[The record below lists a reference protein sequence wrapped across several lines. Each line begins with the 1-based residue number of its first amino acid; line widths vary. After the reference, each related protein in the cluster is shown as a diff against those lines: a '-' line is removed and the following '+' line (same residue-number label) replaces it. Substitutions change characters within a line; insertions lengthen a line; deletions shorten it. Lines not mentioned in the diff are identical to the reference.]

1 MWRRQQTLA
10 RLHEELTTIA
20 LFDRV
25 HDFSPD
31 PDPADNRAYAFRQ
44 IRRSQIMAEIREL
57 SPSKPE
63 YRNHARVGSVVL
75 LLCAVGYATLHYLL
89 K

>member
-1 MWRRQQTLA
+1 MLRRQKTLA
-10 RLHEELTTIA
+10 RLHEELTTLA

-25 HDFSPD
+25 HDYATD

-44 IRRSQIMAEIREL
+44 VRRSQIMAEISKL

-63 YRNHARVGSVVL
+63 NRNARIGSAVL
-75 LLCAVGYATLHYLL
+75 LLSVVGYATLHYLL

>member
-1 MWRRQQTLA
+1 MWRQQTLA

-25 HDFSPD
+25 HDYATDS
-31 PDPADNRAYAFRQ
+31 DPADNRAYAFRQ
-44 IRRSQIMAEIREL
+44 IRRSQIIAEIRKL

-63 YRNHARVGSVVL
+63 YRKPARISSAVL
-75 LLCAVGYATLHYLL
+75 LLCVVGYATLHYLL

>member
-1 MWRRQQTLA
+1 MAL
-10 RLHEELTTIA
+10 LHEELRTLA

-25 HDFSPD
+25 HDYATD
-31 PDPADNRAYAFRQ
+31 PDPADNLAYASRQ
-44 IRRSQIMAEIREL
+44 IRRSQIMAEISKL

-63 YRNHARVGSVVL
+63 YRNHARVGSAVL
-75 LLCAVGYATLHYLL
+75 LICLVGYATLHYLL

>member
-1 MWRRQQTLA
+1 MLRRRRTLA
-10 RLHEELTTIA
+10 LLQEELRTLA

-25 HDFSPD
+25 HDYATNPN
-31 PDPADNRAYAFRQ
+31 PADNRAHASRQ
-44 IRRSQIMAEIREL
+44 IRRSQIMAEITKL
-57 SPSKPE
+57 SSSKPE
-63 YRNHARVGSVVL
+63 YRSRAGIGSATL

>member
-1 MWRRQQTLA
+1 MWRQQTLA

-25 HDFSPD
+25 HDYATD
-31 PDPADNRAYAFRQ
+31 PDPADNRAHAFRQ
-44 IRRSQIMAEIREL
+44 IRRSQIMAEIRKL
-57 SPSKPE
+57 SLSKPQ
-63 YRNHARVGSVVL
+63 YRNPARISSAAL
-75 LLCAVGYATLHYLL
+75 LLCVVGYATLHYLL

>member
-1 MWRRQQTLA
+1 MLRRQKTLA
-10 RLHEELTTIA
+10 CLHEELRTLA

-25 HDFSPD
+25 HDYATN
-31 PDPADNRAYAFRQ
+31 PDPADNRAYEFRQ
-44 IRRSQIMAEIREL
+44 IRRSQIMAEISKQ

-63 YRNHARVGSVVL
+63 YRNTRIGSAVL